1 MRNNSDQPSSS
12 SASCAGSGSGFSSSQ
27 YASQYP
33 AESSSSAQ
41 YAPGDYAS
49 SSVFCNTT
57 TNTLLSIVG
66 GAALGGIIM
75 YLLDPEEGPQ
85 RRHYVGDVAGGAWET
100 VRDAAGNV
108 YEVVRDGAL
117 GLGAATAAGTSSL
130 ASGAGRGTRRLGRG
144 ISESRMGQSV
154 GRGTRRFR
162 DETSG
167 RMRYLVRGNERTDYV
182 QSGMGEAL
190 AAVGLLALGVGSMYL
205 LDGRQG
211 TNRRNV
217 LRQKFLSGFG
227 RMATSVERLGRD
239 AWNRSSGMVNELK
252 SRRGEEFVDD
262 RTIVERVRAN
272 VGHCVS
278 GSLSHVDVTC
288 FNGRVTLRGSIPA
301 HEVDNLL
308 KCAWATRG
316 VKEIVNQLNTG
327 DAQAGTGGAS
337 TFSSERVTPTPAPAP
352 MGSTIS
358 CPNPT

>member
-1 MRNNSDQPSSS
+1 MRDNSDQPSSQA
-12 SASCAGSGSGFSSSQ
+12 ASCAGSGSGFSSSQ
-27 YASQYP
+27 YASQYSP
-33 AESSSSAQ
+33 ESAAAAQ
-41 YAPGDYAS
+41 YSPGEYAS
-49 SSVFCNTT
+49 SSVFCNNATS
-57 TNTLLSIVG
+57 TLLSIVG

-85 RRHYVGDVAGGAWET
+85 RRHYVGDLAGGAWET

-108 YEVVRDGAL
+108 YETVRDGAV

-144 ISESRMGQSV
+144 ISESRMGRSV
-154 GRGTRRFR
+154 GQSTRRFR

-167 RMRYLVRGNERTDYV
+167 RMRYLVRGDERTDFV

-227 RMATSVERLGRD
+227 RMATSMERLGRD
-239 AWNRSSGMVNELK
+239 AWNRSSGMVTELK
-252 SRRGEEFVDD
+252 NRRGEEFVDD

-272 VGHCVS
+272 VGHCVT

-288 FNGRVTLRGSIPA
+288 INGRVTLRGSIPA

-327 DAQAGTGGAS
+327 DAPGAAGTGGAS
-337 TFSSERVTPTPAPAP
+337 TFSSERVTPAPAP